1 MPSKRCATSAKGNE
15 NCSSAAV
22 TNRMACQSRCEIQ
35 AQASHRR
42 ILTAC
47 SRLSTARSPAVWGLD
62 CRSAG
67 RLSKRITDDCGRA
80 LTYHVALSLASLRR
94 LIRPPHREWSARS
107 HDLGFRASDDGYR
120 SPDRSSYRLWHMAL
134 PTDQSWKALRTAANR
149 PAADQLGTAGCC
161 FILCGRSR
169 DLARPSHGHCEGRSN
184 ERHGGSSSQPQL
196 AGHSVR
202 GDFHIYRLHRT
213 SRRTPKTGGEST
225 SPGRR
230 QHDWN
235 HYLGYRRSNHRGQ

>member
-1 MPSKRCATSAKGNE
+1 MPSKRCATSAKRSG
-15 NCSSAAV
+15 NCSSAPV

-35 AQASHRR
+35 VQASHRR

-47 SRLSTARSPAVWGLD
+47 SRLSTARNRAVWGLG

-67 RLSKRITDDCGRA
+67 RLSKRITDDCGPAQTCPAAPR
-80 LTYHVALSLASLRR
+80 LNSPCLPIQTVHSTAS
-94 LIRPPHREWSARS
+94 SGRS

-120 SPDRSSYRLWHMAL
+120 SPDLSSYRLWHMAL

-149 PAADQLGTAGCC
+149 PAAEQLGTAGYC

-169 DLARPSHGHCEGRSN
+169 DHARPSYGHCEGRSN
-184 ERHGGSSSQPQL
+184 EGHGGSSSQPQL
-196 AGHSVR
+196 AAHSVR

-230 QHDWN
+230 QHHWN
-235 HYLGYRRSNHRGQ
+235 HYLGSRRSNHRG

>member
-1 MPSKRCATSAKGNE
+1 MPSKRCATLAKRSG

-22 TNRMACQSRCEIQ
+22 TTRMACQSRCEIQ
-35 AQASHRR
+35 VQASRR
-42 ILTAC
+42 RVLTVC
-47 SRLSTARSPAVWGLD
+47 SKLSTPRNRAVWGLG

-80 LTYHVALSLASLRR
+80 LTCHVALSFVSLRR
-94 LIRPPHREWSARS
+94 LIQPPHREWSARS

-120 SPDRSSYRLWHMAL
+120 SLDHSSYRLWHMAL

-149 PAADQLGTAGCC
+149 PAAEQIGTAGYCS
-161 FILCGRSR
+161 ILYGRSR
-169 DLARPSHGHCEGRSN
+169 DHARPSYGHCEGRSN
-184 ERHGGSSSQPQL
+184 EGHGGSSSQPQL
-196 AGHSVR
+196 AGQSVR

-225 SPGRR
+225 SPGRF
-230 QHDWN
+230 QHHRN
-235 HYLGYRRSNHRGQ
+235 FHLGFRRSRP